1 MARTKILRPGD
12 RRDGRVGKNG
22 GFSLVELL
30 VVLSII
36 ALVAGLVVPV
46 LRTVSPRYELSGAA
60 NAMSS
65 AIRAARAA
73 AIARNREVIFELDV
87 DTGKF
92 GTKLGGGGG
101 AVPSGAGIELVAA
114 RTEVIDG
121 TKGRIRFYP
130 DGTSTGGEVKIKRSG
145 HTATVKVDWFNG
157 RVDLDYASD

>member
-1 MARTKILRPGD
+1 MARTKTLHPGD
-12 RRDGRVGKNG
+12 RGVGRSGRSG

-36 ALVAGLVVPV
+36 ALVAGLAVPV
-46 LRTVSPRYELSGAA
+46 LRTTSPRYELSGTA

-92 GTKLGGGGG
+92 GANLGGKGG
-101 AVPSGAGIELVAA
+101 AVPGGAGIELVAA
-114 RTEVIDG
+114 RTEIVGG
-121 TKGRIRFYP
+121 TRGRIRFYP
-130 DGTSTGGEVKIKRSG
+130 DGTSTGGEVKIRRSG
-145 HTATVKVDWFNG
+145 HTATVRVDWFNG
-157 RVDLDYASD
+157 QVDLGYAAD